1 MEISER
7 TAIYSIIVN
16 LVIFIIKYISSVT
29 SGSIAL
35 KAESFHTLADLT
47 ASLSVFIGLKIA
59 KRKSKSFPY
68 GLYKIENLIS
78 VLISIIIFYTGYEII
93 LEITHSTA
101 ANLKNSTFAIIS
113 LLISILITFLFSKYE
128 KKIGLLTNS
137 PILLSDAA
145 HIRTDISSN
154 IIVLMAI
161 ISNLLGYHIDNIA
174 AIIII
179 GFIAK
184 TGFQIFT
191 DGTKVLLD
199 ASIDYKTLDSIKNI
213 IQKTPR
219 VLEIK
224 SLTGRNSGRFKFI
237 EAKIIIKT
245 NNLEDAHYITNII
258 EHRIKQQ
265 INNIDQI
272 LIHYEPFKKP
282 EIVYAVMLEEDK
294 ASISDHFGESA
305 YLMIVT
311 FQKATDMTLTRIDIL
326 ANPYNEEKKAKGILL
341 AELLVEKNVDFVL
354 IRTEIKNK
362 GPLYVF
368 SNSNIKTII
377 TNEINP
383 KNAFSNLKLTI

>member
-78 VLISIIIFYTGYEII
+78 VIISIIIFYTGYEII
-93 LEITHSTA
+93 LEITHSNA
-101 ANLKNSTFAIIS
+101 ADLKNSTFAIIS
-113 LLISILITFLFSKYE
+113 LLISILITFLFSRYE
-128 KKIGLLTNS
+128 KKIGQLTNS

-191 DGTKVLLD
+191 DGIKVLLD

-213 IQKTPR
+213 IQKTPQ

-237 EAKIIIKT
+237 EATIIIKT

-272 LIHYEPFKKP
+272 LIHYEPFKKS

-294 ASISDHFGESA
+294 ASISNHFGESA

-311 FQKATDMTLTRIDIL
+311 FQTATDMTLTRIDIL

-341 AELLVEKNVDFVL
+341 AEFLVEKNVDFVL
-354 IRTEIKNK
+354 VRTDIKNK

-368 SNSNIKTII
+368 SNSNIKII
-377 TNEINP
+377 TTNEINP